1 MKFIHI
7 ADMHF
12 DCPFTNLSDKD
23 NLGKIRRLEQRKA
36 FKEVI
41 NYIKNNNIEYFFIAG
56 DLYEQK
62 YVKEALFTLC

>member
-23 NLGKIRRLEQRKA
+23 NLGEIRRLEHRKS
-36 FKEVI
+36 FKPVSDHL
-41 NYIKNNNIEYFFIAG
+41 NH
-56 DLYEQK
+56 LYK
-62 YVKEALFTLC
+62 K